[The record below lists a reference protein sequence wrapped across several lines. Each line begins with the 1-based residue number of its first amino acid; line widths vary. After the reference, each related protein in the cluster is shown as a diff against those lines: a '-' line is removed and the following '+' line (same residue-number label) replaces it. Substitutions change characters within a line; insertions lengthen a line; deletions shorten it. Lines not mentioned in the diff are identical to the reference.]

1 MGQPGYGP
9 LFKICPIIDS
19 LTYIFQEVYTS
30 EVDLTTVEAISAL
43 RGMYSSMCTWS
54 NESKFS
60 SYKKQHWNVYFYHAT
75 QQNTTLQQQIKNEGN
90 TIYMDRQFSSPE
102 LFGYRWAQ

>member
-43 RGMYSSMCTWS
+43 RGMYSSMCT
-54 NESKFS
+54 
-60 SYKKQHWNVYFYHAT
+60 
-75 QQNTTLQQQIKNEGN
+75 
-90 TIYMDRQFSSPE
+90 
-102 LFGYRWAQ
+102 